1 MNACGEFII
10 SICSQ
15 IDLCILIYADTYAR
29 LCSFYRLQVIHQL
42 RETNLKGSK
51 LKDLIGERTTK

>member
-29 LCSFYRLQVIHQL
+29 LCIRVVQQGGFQ
-42 RETNLKGSK
+42 K
-51 LKDLIGERTTK
+51 LFPFIDFKWSTSYDKQI